1 MVEEHGSAARY
12 LFRNFQGRGTVGL
25 KQVHSLVEHV
35 TRVRCEVPAEQ
46 KRETTMRHP
55 RSAPTMT
62 IQQ

>member
-12 LFRNFQGRGTVGL
+12 LFRNFQGRGTEGL
-25 KQVHSLVEHV
+25 KQVNSLVEHL
-35 TRVRCEVPAEQ
+35 RVRCEVPAEE